1 MATQSSLFEAAQPN
15 SKRAFLAE
23 ACPTCDQPIP
33 HDRYEEIQEKIQAR
47 ERRRS
52 DEIASRLHEQY
63 SRENLLA
70 LEEAK
75 RVADARIAEACD
87 VTRRNAEA
95 AGAARLVELE
105 SANQAAQASIR
116 AELQAALDVAAVAK
130 NAVDEVKRGAAEREE
145 AIRLEASRV
154 AEAAAAEKLAESERL
169 RSDTEVALTRRIESA
184 ASAQAAAEAAA
195 QTLQAA
201 LNTQQDAHAEAM
213 AGLRSEAAARE
224 IEIRKE
230 IKSAS
235 IDAVRDRLE
244 GLENAK
250 AAAEAS
256 AAAMTR
262 QVESLQQ
269 AYQAQVQEQREVWQK
284 AVDDAVNAE
293 KASAFE
299 ERLKIQTKFEDLKR
313 AYDQKTAEELGEGAE
328 IDLYEALRAEFEEDR
343 IERINKGQ
351 PGADILHTVMHNGKE
366 CGRIIYNSK
375 NHNGWRNEF
384 VTKLAS
390 DQMAAKA
397 EHAVL
402 STSKF
407 PKGARQLHVQD
418 GVVLA
423 GPARVVALVQV
434 IRRHLVQTHT
444 LRLSA
449 EQRAAKTA
457 ALYDFV
463 TSERCA
469 VFFTRIDTHTDDLLD
484 LQVKEKKAHDTTWK
498 RQGELIRSVQKVRVE
513 LTNEIDAIVG
523 TADPGGPAGE

>member
-1 MATQSSLFEAAQPN
+1 MSARPSLFEAQPN
-15 SKRAFLAE
+15 SKMAFLAE

-33 HDRYEEIQEKIQAR
+33 RDRYEEITEKIQAR
-47 ERRRS
+47 ERKRS
-52 DEIASRLHEQY
+52 DEIAARLHEQH
-63 SRENLLA
+63 SREKLLA
-70 LEEAK
+70 LEEAG
-75 RVADARIAEACD
+75 RISEARIAEACD
-87 VTRRNAEA
+87 ATRRNVEA
-95 AGAARLVELE
+95 AGAERFAGIEM
-105 SANQAAQASIR
+105 ANQAAQAAIR
-116 AELQAALDVAAVAK
+116 AELQAAREATTVAT
-130 NAVDEVKRGAAEREE
+130 NAIDKVKKAAAEREE
-145 AIRLEASRV
+145 AIRAEASRV

-169 RSDTEVALTRRIESA
+169 RSETEVALNQRIENA
-184 ASAQAAAEAAA
+184 ASAQAAAEAATTA
-195 QTLQAA
+195 LQSA
-201 LNTQQDAHAEAM
+201 LETQRDAHAEAL
-213 AGLRSEAAARE
+213 ANLRSDAAVRE
-224 IEIRKE
+224 STIRKE
-230 IKSAS
+230 IETAS
-235 IDAVRDRLE
+235 IEAVRDRLD
-244 GLENAK
+244 GLESAR
-250 AAAEAS
+250 AAAEAN

-262 QVESLQQ
+262 QVETLQQ
-269 AYQAQVQEQREVWQK
+269 AYQAQIQEQREVLQK

-293 KASAFE
+293 KATAFE

-328 IDLYEALRAEFEEDR
+328 IDLYEALRAEFEDDR

-366 CGRIIYNSK
+366 CGKIIYDSK

-434 IRRHLVQTHT
+434 IRRHLVQTHK
-444 LRLSA
+444 LRLSS

-463 TSERCA
+463 TSERCT

-498 RQGELIRSVQKVRVE
+498 RQGELIRSVQKVRAE

-523 TADPGGPAGE
+523 TADFGGSFGE